1 MEVEAGER
9 LWKEINMLPVDERE
23 HFAISKEVPEN
34 DVRGRI
40 EERFVSELDGA
51 LNFSV

>member
-9 LWKEINMLPVDERE
+9 LWEEINMLPVDERE
-23 HFAISKEVPEN
+23 HFAIPKEVPEN

-40 EERFVSELDGA
+40 EERFVCELDGA
-51 LNFSV
+51 LDFSG